1 MALDCTRFPHP
12 PPSQLR
18 GPHLAT
24 AKGISLGSTLGQLRS
39 AYDNVHFVGVD
50 KWKVANGLV
59 FVVDAAREPELPSST
74 VVEIKFGTCGD
85 F

>member
-1 MALDCTRFPHP
+1 MTTPGSPNQP

-39 AYDNVHFVGVD
+39 ASTKRSG
-50 KWKVANGLV
+50 AQ
-59 FVVDAAREPELPSST
+59 REPAGGGKGAT
-74 VVEIKFGTCGD
+74 DVVAGD
-85 F
+85 EVVGGGGGEVLSQAPGRNAP